1 VGVEDRKQRRDA
13 GNGDSARPATRAM
26 DPLAQVAR
34 RAAQGAAALEGAGAD
49 AADGEDPST
58 ALWAH
63 AAHLAIVGIF
73 LILLGALLKFAAAVI
88 IPVTSAIIIGS
99 IIGPIAEYGARH
111 RVPPLLT
118 AIVLVL
124 LVTGLIYLTIITLTA
139 PIASWI
145 DRGPEIAQTLRE
157 KLHVLQGPLQ
167 ALRNLY
173 ESVQGELAGS
183 GTEAPPLK
191 VQSESGGL
199 LPGLIVAAT
208 PALTQIL
215 LFIGT
220 LLFFLASRTGLR
232 RRLVIVFGSREA
244 RLLALRILKDSE
256 RQLATYIGTVSVIN
270 LGIGLLTA
278 LAMFAVGLPNPEM
291 WGLFAFILNYV
302 PYLGPS
308 TLTALLFVAGIATLP
323 TLVGALVPPA
333 IYVAI
338 NTLEGNVVTPSIV
351 GRRLTLN
358 PFLLFLSLAF
368 WTWMWGP
375 IGAFLAMPLMIVA
388 MVVVQHLFPGD
399 EVDLPG

>member
-1 VGVEDRKQRRDA
+1 VGQEDRKQRREAGDA
-13 GNGDSARPATRAM
+13 DPARPAPRAAE
-26 DPLAQVAR
+26 PLTQVAR
-34 RAAQGAAALEGAGAD
+34 RAAQGAAALEASAD
-49 AADGEDPST
+49 ESADSSD
-58 ALWAH
+58 ALVIH
-63 AAHLAIVGIF
+63 AARLAIIGIF
-73 LILLGALLKFAAAVI
+73 LMMLGALLKIAAAVV

-99 IIGPIAEYGARH
+99 IIGPVAEYGARH

-118 AIVLVL
+118 AIVLVV
-124 LVTGLIYLTIITLTA
+124 LVTGLIYFTAITLTA
-139 PIASWI
+139 PVASWI
-145 DRGPEIAQTLRE
+145 DRGPEIAQTMRE
-157 KLHVLQGPLQ
+157 KLHVLQGPLK

-173 ESVQGELAGS
+173 DSLQGELAGS

-191 VQSESGGL
+191 VQPESGAL
-199 LPGLIVAAT
+199 LPGLIVAVT
-208 PALTQIL
+208 PALTQVL

-270 LGIGLLTA
+270 LGIGVLTA
-278 LAMFAVGLPNPEM
+278 LTMFIVGLPNPEM
-291 WGLFAFILNYV
+291 WGLLAFILNYV
-302 PYLGPS
+302 PYLGPA
-308 TLTALLFVAGIATLP
+308 TLTALLFVAGIVTLP

-358 PFLLFLSLAF
+358 PFLLFLSMAF

-388 MVVVQHLFPGD
+388 MVAVQHLFPGD